1 MSWQVG
7 IYRAVEDKP
16 FDHGQFGTVW
26 RARRLGDDARVALK
40 LVLRANGRDQIDAE
54 RHGALLQQQFHR
66 THGMV
71 PEIYD
76 YGQDGDDF
84 YIAMELIEGGHL
96 ADQIA
101 NGPLPARTAAEH
113 AAWLCGFLD
122 KAHRFATTI
131 EENRYVAIVHA
142 DLKPQHVL
150 FTQSGEKKVLD
161 FGIAKALARTSRV
174 TTDNWCTTP
183 YASPERLLTGLV
195 DAHVDLWSLG
205 VILYEM
211 ILGHRLYPDLEA
223 SQSRSQLEHAITTNA
238 PREPVPAACPAPL
251 AAIIN
256 KLLAPQ
262 IERRYRD
269 AAAIKSDLDLFLS
282 GGEPAALKEYATP
295 PTVRIQNWESGI
307 WNAGSN
313 VSQLPEST
321 VQRPDASFQLA
332 NSKFQ
337 IPNST
342 SPIPNSK
349 FLIPNSNVP
358 PTDPLP
364 AGPSSAVGVAAPVAG
379 TATIPARP
387 RAGIRRAISIAF
399 VIAMVGVI
407 ATEGG
412 ACAAAE
418 GFRSRINELD
428 GRTLPHMRAA
438 YDGVRASS
446 LLDLGL
452 RLRVNRL
459 LKRRLTALADTVIAD
474 YRREEPTLGPAE
486 WQQAQKAVQWALE
499 LSPRDST
506 LRAKQLT
513 CDAHVTRH
521 GARNQPRGS
530 PSARQMYAS
539 AIEKFRAAAEIDRRS
554 FDPYLGIT
562 RIAVYGL
569 DDVDQAAAAIAEAEQ
584 RGYTSGRRERAQLGD
599 GYLRRADRIRR
610 LARTLSGAQ
619 HGRTLENAR
628 ADYERCVASF
638 DPIVGFAKA
647 GDNLE
652 YCKRQ
657 IERINTELNPEVDRP
672 GGRLREMT
680 IPPPEDSSNVEFG
693 IGNSFTHSKFR
704 IPNSEF

>member
-40 LVLRANGRDQIDAE
+40 LVLRANGREQIDAE

-101 NGPLPARTAAEH
+101 NGPLPARAAAEH

-211 ILGHRLYPDLEA
+211 TLGHRLYPDLEA

-262 IERRYRD
+262 IERRYPD

-282 GGEPAALKEYATP
+282 GGEPAALKDYATP
-295 PTVRIQNWESGI
+295 PTLRIRNSEFGI
-307 WNAGSN
+307 GNARSSSRFQPPDSKLPISN
-313 VSQLPEST
+313 SPPAI
-321 VQRPDASFQLA
+321 PD
-332 NSKFQ
+332 
-337 IPNST
+337 ST
-342 SPIPNSK
+342 SLIPNSK

-364 AGPSSAVGVAAPVAG
+364 AGPASAVGVAVPVAA

-387 RAGIRRAISIAF
+387 RAGIRRAVSIAF
-399 VIAMVGVI
+399 MFAMVGLI

-412 ACAAAE
+412 ACVAAE
-418 GFRSRINELD
+418 GFRSSINTLD
-428 GRTLPHMRAA
+428 GRTLPHMKAA
-438 YDGVRASS
+438 YDGLRASS
-446 LLDLGL
+446 LLHLGL

-459 LKRRLTALADTVIAD
+459 LGRRLTALADTVIAD

-486 WQQAQKAVQWALE
+486 WQQAQKAVQWALQ

-521 GARNQPRGS
+521 AARTQPRGS
-530 PSARQMYAS
+530 PLARQMYAS
-539 AIEKFRAAAEIDRRS
+539 AIEKFRAAAQIDTDS

-569 DDVDQAAAAIAEAEQ
+569 DDVDQAAAAIAEAEK

-619 HGRTLENAR
+619 RGRELESAR

-657 IERINTELNPEVDRP
+657 IDRINTELNPDV
-672 GGRLREMT
+672 
-680 IPPPEDSSNVEFG
+680 
-693 IGNSFTHSKFR
+693 
-704 IPNSEF
+704 IPNSEFQIPNF

>member
-84 YIAMELIEGGHL
+84 YIAMELIEGGQL

-101 NGPLPARTAAEH
+101 NGPLPARAAAEH

-142 DLKPQHVL
+142 DLKPQHIL

-251 AAIIN
+251 SAIIN

-262 IERRYRD
+262 IERRYPD

-282 GGEPAALKEYATP
+282 GREPAALKEYATP
-295 PTVRIQNWESGI
+295 PTLRIRNSEFGI
-307 WNAGSN
+307 WNA
-313 VSQLPEST
+313 Q
-321 VQRPDASFQLA
+321 
-332 NSKFQ
+332 
-337 IPNST
+337 
-342 SPIPNSK
+342 
-349 FLIPNSNVP
+349 
-358 PTDPLP
+358 
-364 AGPSSAVGVAAPVAG
+364 VGMWHQDLEMW
-379 TATIPARP
+379 TQ
-387 RAGIRRAISIAF
+387 
-399 VIAMVGVI
+399 
-407 ATEGG
+407 EGG
-412 ACAAAE
+412 W
-418 GFRSRINELD
+418 N
-428 GRTLPHMRAA
+428 
-438 YDGVRASS
+438 SS
-446 LLDLGL
+446 
-452 RLRVNRL
+452 
-459 LKRRLTALADTVIAD
+459 T
-474 YRREEPTLGPAE
+474 
-486 WQQAQKAVQWALE
+486 
-499 LSPRDST
+499 
-506 LRAKQLT
+506 
-513 CDAHVTRH
+513 
-521 GARNQPRGS
+521 
-530 PSARQMYAS
+530 
-539 AIEKFRAAAEIDRRS
+539 
-554 FDPYLGIT
+554 
-562 RIAVYGL
+562 
-569 DDVDQAAAAIAEAEQ
+569 
-584 RGYTSGRRERAQLGD
+584 
-599 GYLRRADRIRR
+599 
-610 LARTLSGAQ
+610 
-619 HGRTLENAR
+619 
-628 ADYERCVASF
+628 
-638 DPIVGFAKA
+638 
-647 GDNLE
+647 
-652 YCKRQ
+652 
-657 IERINTELNPEVDRP
+657 
-672 GGRLREMT
+672 
-680 IPPPEDSSNVEFG
+680 
-693 IGNSFTHSKFR
+693 NSEFR

>member
-101 NGPLPARTAAEH
+101 NGPLPARAAAEH

-262 IERRYRD
+262 IERRYPD

-282 GGEPAALKEYATP
+282 GREPAALKEYATP
-295 PTVRIQNWESGI
+295 PTVRIQNS
-307 WNAGSN
+307 SH
-313 VSQLPEST
+313 LPAST
-321 VQRPDASFQLA
+321 FQGPDATLQSA
-332 NSKFQ
+332 HSKFR
-337 IPNST
+337 ILNSEF
-342 SPIPNSK
+342 SS
-349 FLIPNSNVP
+349 VP

-364 AGPSSAVGVAAPVAG
+364 AGPASAAGVAAPVAG

-387 RAGIRRAISIAF
+387 LAGIRRAISIAF
-399 VIAMVGVI
+399 MFAMVGVI

-412 ACAAAE
+412 ACVAAE
-418 GFRSRINELD
+418 GFRSSINTLD
-428 GRTLPHMRAA
+428 GRTLPHMKAA
-438 YDGVRASS
+438 YDGVHASS
-446 LLDLGL
+446 LLHLGL

-459 LKRRLTALADTVIAD
+459 LVRRLTALADTVIAD

-486 WQQAQKAVQWALE
+486 WQQAQKAVQWALQ

-521 GARNQPRGS
+521 AARNQPRGS

-539 AIEKFRAAAEIDRRS
+539 AIEKFRAAAQIDPGS

-569 DDVDQAAAAIAEAEQ
+569 DDVDQAAAAIAEAEK
-584 RGYTSGRRERAQLGD
+584 RGYPSGRRERAQLGD

-619 HGRTLENAR
+619 RGRELEGAR

-657 IERINTELNPEVDRP
+657 IERINTELNPDVDKP
-672 GGRLREMT
+672 
-680 IPPPEDSSNVEFG
+680 
-693 IGNSFTHSKFR
+693 
-704 IPNSEF
+704 